1 MRSSDSGAAD
11 EQGAPSLVLV
21 SGMVALAI
29 LVIDQST
36 KLMVRSV
43 IPPCGPSGCLGF
55 RAGPLAIINL
65 TNRQAPFSPAPGT
78 FLWILMTIASLVLI
92 LRLAPRLRTTG
103 RSWTLPL
110 ALGLLAGGAL
120 GNLTD
125 RVLHGGVTDFLVP
138 GAYVSFNL
146 ADVAALIGTVMTIV
160 IVIRNRAKLSPRRP
174 LHAA

>member
-1 MRSSDSGAAD
+1 MGSSGSGAVD
-11 EQGAPSLVLV
+11 EPDAPSLALV

-36 KLMVRSV
+36 KVMVRSL
-43 IPPCGPSGCLGF
+43 IPPCGPTGCLGF

-78 FLWILMTIASLVLI
+78 FLWVVLTIASFVAVL
-92 LRLAPRLRTTG
+92 RFASRLRNPG

-125 RVLHGGVTDFLVP
+125 RLLNGGVTDFLVP
-138 GAYVSFNL
+138 GAYVTFNL
-146 ADVAALIGTVMTIV
+146 ADVAALLGTVMTIV
-160 IVIRNRAKLSPRRP
+160 IVVRNRAKLNPRRAS
-174 LHAA
+174 HSA